1 MSSTKLCKLLFVFC
15 VRLDCLSPNKTLLHA
30 FAVGN
35 GFTPMA
41 GVFLTCWIR
50 RVKPTR
56 PTVDAFLT
64 DIPWGIIPHCK
75 HDVPISAVD
84 VIQAVRLMI
93 SCFPLGPDNKP
104 DGLIGIRTDVSP
116 TQAHIWWEAMK
127 AEGMYLSV
135 IRVMDT
141 HASSNSRACG
151 NIHKPSDTTN
161 GHQWMIG
168 RTRYRGFH
176 SKDVCGKCLRFVFLS

>member
-1 MSSTKLCKLLFVFC
+1 MLDPESQTYKGYKGFV
-15 VRLDCLSPNKTLLHA
+15 N
-30 FAVGN
+30 
-35 GFTPMA
+35 
-41 GVFLTCWIR
+41 
-50 RVKPTR
+50 
-56 PTVDAFLT
+56 AFLT

-141 HASSNSRACG
+141 PASSNSRACG

-161 GHQWMIG
+161 GHQWMIA
-168 RTRYRGFH
+168 RTRWRGFH
-176 SKDVCGKCLRFVFLS
+176 AKDVCGKCLRFVFLS